1 MNKVFLIGNLTK
13 DPDLATTNSGLSVC
27 RFTIAITRR
36 FQNAEG
42 ERDADFINITTW
54 KNQADICHKYL
65 RKGSKVG
72 VVGRIQTGSYTAQDG
87 TKRYTTDVVADE
99 VEFLNTKAS
108 GEGSSQTKKFDEES
122 QPKKSDEEVAQLQ
135 PIDDDNLPF

>member
-1 MNKVFLIGNLTK
+1 MSINKVILIGNTTK
-13 DPDLATTNSGLSVC
+13 DPELTTSSTGMSICKFSLAVGRKTT
-27 RFTIAITRR
+27 
-36 FQNAEG
+36 NAEG
-42 ERDADFINITTW
+42 ERETDFLNIVIF

-87 TKRYTTDVVADE
+87 TKRYTTAIVADE
-99 VEFLNTKAS
+99 VEFLNTKTQ
-108 GEGSSQTKKFDEES
+108 EKTEKPKTEE
-122 QPKKSDEEVAQLQ
+122 PKLE